1 MGARAQVKIQEYND
15 SPSVYLY
22 THWGAETVKEDVRK
36 ALSKNGDG
44 MITNIWQELYLMN

>member
-22 THWGAETVKEDVRK
+22 THWGGQKQLKKT
-36 ALSKNGDG
+36 
-44 MITNIWQELYLMN
+44 